1 MLMDCRFPS
10 RGQRPGFVPF
20 RALCVADRIA
30 AQQHVTQRFAMR
42 ELERLARAL
51 DGVVLEEEVLWLP
64 ADAFEDVWSSE

>member
-1 MLMDCRFPS
+1 MLTDCRFPS

-30 AQQHVTQRFAMR
+30 ADKNVAQRFAMR

-51 DGVVLEEEVLWLP
+51 GGMVLEDEVVWLP
-64 ADAFEDVWSSE
+64 ADEFEDVWTSE